1 MPSQPRILIYGAG
14 AVGQAIGGM
23 LAAAEAAK
31 VDMIMRPRF
40 IEAIKAQGL
49 SISGLYGE
57 HHVSAGTIG
66 LSATLDELP
75 GARFDFAIITTKAY
89 DTKKA
94 VADLKRLPDQTFTV
108 VTMQN
113 GCGNLET
120 VAENFGEARAL
131 GARIITGCEITAPAH
146 VRITVSADATHI
158 GGSREGSVPEQA
170 QRLADILNGASL
182 PCVATPYIRRDLF
195 AKLLYNCALNPLG
208 AILGV
213 NYGALADHRSSRAI
227 MDRVINETFAVIRA
241 MGAETH
247 WQNAAAYRDFFYG
260 QQVPATYG
268 HRPSMLQ
275 DIENHKPT
283 EVEALTG
290 YVAAQGRKH
299 GVQTPACDLLS
310 ELVRF
315 KEGQEPAG

>member
-1 MPSQPRILIYGAG
+1 MPHLPRILLYGAG
-14 AVGQAIGGM
+14 AVGQAVGGM
-23 LAAAEAAK
+23 LAAAAVAK

-40 IEAIKAQGL
+40 IEAIKTKGL

-57 HHVSAGTIG
+57 HHVPAGAIG
-66 LSATLDELP
+66 LSATLDELS
-75 GARFDFAIITTKAY
+75 GARFDFALITTKAY
-89 DTKKA
+89 DTEKA
-94 VADLKRLPDQTFTV
+94 VADLKRMPDQTFTA

-120 VAENFGEARAL
+120 VAGNFGEARTL
-131 GARIITGCEITAPAH
+131 GARIITGCEITAPGQ

-158 GGSREGSVPEQA
+158 GGTREGTIPEQA
-170 QRLADILNGASL
+170 NRLAAILNSASL

-213 NYGALADHRSSRAI
+213 NYGALADHRPTRAI
-227 MDRVINETFAVIRA
+227 MDRVIDETFAVIRA

-247 WQNAAAYRDFFYG
+247 WQDAAAYRDYFYN
-260 QQVPATYG
+260 QQVPATHG
-268 HRPSMLQ
+268 HRSSMLQ

-299 GVQTPACDLLS
+299 GVQTPAYDLLS

-315 KEGQEPAG
+315 KQGQDAVK